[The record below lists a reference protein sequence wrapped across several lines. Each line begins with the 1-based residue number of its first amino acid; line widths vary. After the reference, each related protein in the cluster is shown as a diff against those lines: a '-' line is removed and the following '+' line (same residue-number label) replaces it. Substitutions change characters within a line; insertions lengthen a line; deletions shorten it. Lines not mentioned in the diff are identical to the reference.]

1 MDTENRREE
10 IDQKIRE
17 RLEKKGRMEAA
28 MEEVREGVVTKLED
42 TDYYAQERGSVVS
55 QMRSDRKDLLPQE
68 QQLLNSPEKTRESY
82 EEQVR
87 KSPEYQ
93 VLLQAQ
99 GEDLI
104 HAVSDVENDRFVTD
118 RRRISLE
125 NNSEEKINKQAI
137 ESSAKEKVK
146 DRAMG

>member
-17 RLEKKGRMEAA
+17 RLEKKGIMEVA
-28 MEEVREGVVTKLED
+28 MEEVGEGVVTKLED
-42 TDYYAQERGSVVS
+42 TDYYAQERGPVVS

-118 RRRISLE
+118 KRRISLE